1 MLEYL
6 FYLFVFLLPWQT
18 VFLLREVFIG
28 GEKWEYGTIGVYG
41 IDFFILLFL
50 ILSSVNYLRNSNFQF
65 PIFNFQSI
73 FNVLISKFRN
83 SDLTQNSK
91 LKIGNYNYV
100 LRLTSYVL
108 VAWSFLSII
117 WSSDKLLAFYFSFKL
132 FLAIGLFWAVRRM
145 NFSWRKLICVLML
158 AGALQGALATGQFLA
173 QKDFSSTLLGT
184 SQHVVSAGGTSV
196 IETPSG
202 RWLRAYGAFPHP
214 NVLGGYLA
222 IVLLLVVNF
231 QFSIFNFQSILNALI
246 SKFRNSDLIQNFR
259 QKRISLWLT
268 KLEIGNYNYVLRL
281 TSYVL
286 IFSGLVVSFS
296 RSAWLIFVLGF
307 GLLFLFKKEKRRELV
322 KLAVVFLGV
331 GLIWLTAFSPLFFS
345 RIAGE
350 ERLEKKSFDDRSTY
364 VLQSKEIIKENFW
377 LGTGAGNYTKAVA
390 DKNPQKPIW
399 QIQPVHNVFL
409 LVWSELGI
417 IGLLLFVVFL
427 FLGAIGIFLT
437 NKYLLLLIIPCALF
451 FISDHWLWTSHF
463 GLLFL
468 FLILALILRKN
479 ERKK

>member
-1 MLEYL
+1 YL
-6 FYLFVFLLPWQT
+6 FYAMMFLLPWQG
-18 VFLLREVFIG
+18 VWIWREPFVG
-28 GEKWEYGTIGVYG
+28 GFKWEYGTVGVYLVD
-41 IDFFILLFL
+41 IFIVLFL
-50 ILSSVNYLRNSNFQF
+50 VLGMVKYFKDFNFKF
-65 PIFNFQSI
+65 SIFNFKTI
-73 FNVLISKFRN
+73 FN
-83 SDLTQNSK
+83 D
-91 LKIGNYNYV
+91 KIFNFKNFILNTLY
-100 LRLTSYVL
+100 LLL
-108 VAWSFLSII
+108 VWSFISIL
-117 WSSDKLLAFYFSFKL
+117 WSPDKTLAFYFSFKL
-132 FLAIGLFWAVRRM
+132 FLAIGLFWTVRRID
-145 NFSWRKLICVLML
+145 FSWRKFIFILML
-158 AGALQGALATGQFLA
+158 VGALQGALAIGQFLT
-173 QKDFSSTLLGT
+173 QSDFSSTLLGT
-184 SQHVVSAGGTSV
+184 SWHIVSSGGTSV
-196 IETPSG
+196 IEMPGG
-202 RWLRAYGAFPHP
+202 RWLRAYGTFSHP

-296 RSAWLIFVLGF
+296 RSAWIVFAIGF
-307 GLLFLFKKEKRRELV
+307 ILLFLFQREKRRELV

-377 LGTGAGNYTKAVA
+377 LGVGAGNYTKAVA

-399 QIQPVHNVFL
+399 KIQPVHNVFL

-417 IGLLLFVVFL
+417 IGLIL
-427 FLGAIGIFLT
+427 FLGVLFFSVQTALRLSLVSGI
-437 NKYLLLLIIPCALF
+437 LLSTFYFLF
-451 FISDHWLWTSHF
+451 FIDHWLWTSHF
-463 GLLFL
+463 GIIFFFL
-468 FLILALILRKN
+468 VLGLIILSEKYGFRNIKS
-479 ERKK
+479 KKYAGIA